1 MRQIIHETNFLLEHV
16 KNEGSETLEFYE
28 GKGGYEALKKALKEM
43 APGEVTSEVKDSGL
57 RGRGGAGFPAG
68 VKWGFL
74 PKDGD
79 KPVYLIVNAD
89 ESEPG
94 TFKDRVFLELYPH
107 LLIEGTAITSYAIG
121 AHSAYIYIRGEF
133 VRQAQMLEKA
143 IEEARAKGYLGKN
156 ILGNGFDLEVYVHRG
171 AGAYICGEETGLIES
186 LEGKRGYPRLK
197 PPYPANVGVF
207 GCPTIVNNVE
217 TICNVPHII
226 EKGAGWYKGLGTEK
240 STGTRVFGV
249 SGHVKRP
256 GIYELP
262 MGVLISDLLET
273 YCGGVRSGYSLKAVV
288 PGGSSVPVLR
298 ADEIDGVKL
307 DFESCAAA
315 GTMLG
320 SAGVIVLDDSVCM
333 VDAGLNLAKFY
344 AHESCGQCTPCR
356 EGCWWMVGIL
366 DRLEHGQGKL
376 EDIDLLADICDNIL
390 FKTICPLGDAAAMP
404 IESYVK
410 KFRGEFEQHV
420 KEGRCPVNKD
430 KSIKVPENA

>member
-1 MRQIIHETNFLLEHV
+1 MRHLIYETNFLLEHV
-16 KNEGSETLEFYE
+16 KEEGSETIESYE
-28 GKGGYEALKKALKEM
+28 RHGGYTALRKALKDM
-43 APGEVTSEVKDSGL
+43 TPAEVTAEVKESNL

-74 PKDGD
+74 SRDTG
-79 KPVYLIVNAD
+79 KPIYLCVNAD

-94 TFKDRVFLELYPH
+94 TFKDRVFLELAPH
-107 LLIEGTAITSYAIG
+107 MLLEGSIITSYAID
-121 AHSAYIYIRGEF
+121 AHVAYIYIRGEF
-133 VRQAQMLEKA
+133 TRQAQMLEKA
-143 IEEARAKGYLGKN
+143 IADARKKDYIGKN
-156 ILGNGFDLEVYVHRG
+156 ILGSGFDLEIYVHRG

-186 LEGKRGYPRLK
+186 LEGKRGFPRLK
-197 PPYPANVGVF
+197 PPYPANIGVF
-207 GCPTIVNNVE
+207 DAPTIVNNVE
-217 TICNVPHII
+217 TLANVPHII
-226 EKGAGWYKGLGTEK
+226 NNGAEWYKGIGAEK

-262 MGVLISDLLET
+262 MGTPLRELIDT
-273 YCGGVRSGYSLKAVV
+273 YCGGVRSGYALKAVV

-298 ADEIDGVKL
+298 ADEIDSVNL

-320 SAGVIVLDDSVCM
+320 SAGVIVMDDSVCM

-356 EGCWWMVGIL
+356 EGCWWMAGIL
-366 DRLEHGQGKL
+366 KRLEEGNGRV
-376 EDIDLLADICDNIL
+376 EDCDLLLDICDNML

-410 KFRGEFEQHV
+410 KFRKEFEQHV
-420 KEGRCPVNKD
+420 TQGGCPIKKD

>member
-1 MRQIIHETNFLLEHV
+1 MRQIIHKTGVLLEGATV
-16 KNEGSETLEFYE
+16 AGSETLESYE
-28 GKGGYEALKKALKEM
+28 RAGGYKALEKALKQM
-43 APGEVTSEVKDSGL
+43 SPGEVTAEVKESGL

-74 PKDGD
+74 AKDTG
-79 KPVYLIVNAD
+79 KPVYLLVNAD

-94 TFKDRVFLELYPH
+94 TFKDRSIIECAPH
-107 LLIEGTAITSYAIG
+107 KLLEGTLISCYAIG
-121 AHSAYIYIRGEF
+121 AKVAYIYIRGEF
-133 VRQAQMLEKA
+133 VRQAEMLEKA
-143 IEEARAKGYLGKN
+143 IAEARAKGYIGKG
-156 ILGNGFDLEVYVHRG
+156 ILGSGFDCDIYVHRG

-186 LEGKRGYPRLK
+186 LEGKRGFPRLK
-197 PPYPANVGVF
+197 PPYPAAIGVF

-217 TICNVPHII
+217 TLANVPHII
-226 EKGAGWYKGLGTEK
+226 ERGAAWYKGIGTEK
-240 STGTRVFGV
+240 STGTRIFGV

-262 MGVLISDLLET
+262 MGIALNELIFEH
-273 YCGGVRSGYSLKAVV
+273 CGGVRSGHQLKAVV

-298 ADEIDGVKL
+298 ADEIDGVRL

-320 SAGVIVLDDSVCM
+320 SAGVIVSDETVCM
-333 VDAGLNLAKFY
+333 VDTALNLARFY

-366 DRLEHGQGKL
+366 NRLEHGGGAM
-376 EDIDLLADICDNIL
+376 EDIGLLADICDNML

-404 IESYVK
+404 VDSYIK
-410 KFRGEFEQHV
+410 KFREEFEAHV
-420 KEGRCPVNKD
+420 TGGGCPIAKD

>member
-1 MRQIIHETNFLLEHV
+1 MREIIYETGFLLEHAV
-16 KNEGSETLEFYE
+16 QEGSETIWAYE
-28 GKGGYEALKKALKEM
+28 DHGGYGALRKALGEM
-43 APGEVTSEVKDSGL
+43 RPQEVTAEVKESGL

-74 PKDGD
+74 PKDSD
-79 KPVYLIVNAD
+79 KPVYLLVNAD

-94 TFKDRVFLELYPH
+94 TFKDRVFLELDPH
-107 LLIEGTAITSYAIG
+107 LLLEGAIITAYAIG
-121 AHSAYIYIRGEF
+121 AHVAYVYIRGEF
-133 VRQAQMLEKA
+133 ANQARRLERA
-143 IEEARAKGYLGKN
+143 IVEAHAGGYLGAD
-156 ILGNGFDLEVYVHRG
+156 ILGSGFDLEVHVHRG

-186 LEGKRGYPRLK
+186 LEGKRGFPRLK
-197 PPYPANVGVF
+197 PPYPASVGVF

-217 TICNVPHII
+217 TLSSVPHIV
-226 EKGAGWYKGLGTEK
+226 EKGAEWFRGYGTAE
-240 STGTRVFGV
+240 SAGTRVVGV

-262 MGVLISDLLET
+262 MGVPLVELLET

-298 ADEIDGVKL
+298 ADEIDGVNL

-320 SAGVIVLDDSVCM
+320 SGGVIVMDDSVCM
-333 VDAGLNLAKFY
+333 VDTALNLARFY

-356 EGCWWMVGIL
+356 EGCWWMAGIL
-366 DRLEHGQGKL
+366 ERLEAGGGRA
-376 EDIDLLADICDNIL
+376 EDVDLLLDICDNML
-390 FKTICPLGDAAAMP
+390 FKTVCPLGDAAAMP
-404 IESYVK
+404 IESYVR
-410 KFRGEFEQHV
+410 KFRSEFERHAA
-420 KEGRCPVNKD
+420 EGRCPIAKD